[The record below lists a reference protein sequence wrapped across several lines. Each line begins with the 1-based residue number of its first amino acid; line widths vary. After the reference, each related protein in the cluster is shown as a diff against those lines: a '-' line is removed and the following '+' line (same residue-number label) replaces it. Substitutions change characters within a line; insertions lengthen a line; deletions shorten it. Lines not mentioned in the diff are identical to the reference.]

1 LRTVAGSQTAQ
12 EFEKR
17 LASLIKAK
25 FRGNISS
32 SKEKEWL
39 PRKEVK
45 NIFIYRKCMQ
55 VCIIY

>member
-1 LRTVAGSQTAQ
+1 VAGSETAQ

-32 SKEKEWL
+32 SNEKEWL

-45 NIFIYRKCMQ
+45 KYFYL
-55 VCIIY
+55 